1 MAGIHIFTVFLCI
14 FQIRRTLG
22 DFAVPIS
29 VAVMIGIDQAFPR
42 AFVEKLNVPEGLEL
56 TSPEKREWFINPMGI
71 KENVPIWIPFVS
83 VLPAILVYLLLFMET
98 SISE

>member
-1 MAGIHIFTVFLCI
+1 MAPAHKMKLFPPIL
-14 FQIRRTLG
+14 FQIRRYLG

-29 VAVMIGIDQAFPR
+29 VAVMIGIDQAFP
-42 AFVEKLNVPEGLEL
+42 PD
-56 TSPEKREWFINPMGI
+56 KRDWFINPMGI

>member
-1 MAGIHIFTVFLCI
+1 
-14 FQIRRTLG
+14 
-22 DFAVPIS
+22 
-29 VAVMIGIDQAFPR
+29 MIGIDQAFPK
-42 AFVEKLNVPEGLEL
+42 AYTEKLIVPEGLEL
-56 TSPEKREWFINPMGI
+56 TSPDKRDWFINPMGI